1 MDPGEIV
8 KTIHLNI
15 KDKMPSNNGHKTLKN
30 TKITFNCSDALLF
43 ATQSMFYS
51 QILQLNR

>member
-8 KTIHLNI
+8 KTIQLNI
-15 KDKMPSNNGHKTLKN
+15 KDKSGQKILKN

-43 ATQSMFYS
+43 AS
-51 QILQLNR
+51 

>member
-15 KDKMPSNNGHKTLKN
+15 KDKHNQRTVKN

-43 ATQSMFYS
+43 AT
-51 QILQLNR
+51 